1 MLRRISGL
9 AVGPPQRR
17 QQKNTPARGMFFCW
31 CCRSGLA
38 AGAKLVAA
46 APRRTPP
53 ARSCGMLCRISG
65 LTVEP
70 PQRRQQKNTPAR
82 GMFFCWCCRSGL
94 AAGAKLVAAA
104 PRRTLPARSC
114 GMLCRISGLTVGPPQ
129 RRQQKNTPA
138 RGMFFCWCRWSGLAA
153 GAKLVAAAPR
163 RTPPARSCGMLCR
176 ISGLTVEPP
185 QRRQQKNT
193 PARGMFFCWCR
204 WSDSNRHGIATTG
217 F

>member
-1 MLRRISGL
+1 MVRSFLLLLRFFDIMIGIVMLGSFSEQRLSFRGAKSPVLTGEAFVKWVLCFEARRPISRKSGSIWYR
-9 AVGPPQRR
+9 V
-17 QQKNTPARGMFFCW
+17 W

-38 AGAKLVAA
+38 AGAKLVAV

-53 ARSCGMLCRISG
+53 ARSNG
-65 LTVEP
+65 
-70 PQRRQQKNTPAR
+70 
-82 GMFFCWCCRSGL
+82 
-94 AAGAKLVAAA
+94 
-104 PRRTLPARSC
+104 TLYH
-114 GMLCRISGLTVGPPQ
+114 
-129 RRQQKNTPA
+129 
-138 RGMFFCWCRWSGLAA
+138 
-153 GAKLVAAAPR
+153 
-163 RTPPARSCGMLCR
+163 

>member
-1 MLRRISGL
+1 MLGSFSEQRLSFRGAKSPVLTGEAFAKWVLRFEARRPISRKSGSIWYR
-9 AVGPPQRR
+9 V
-17 QQKNTPARGMFFCW
+17 W
-31 CCRSGLA
+31 CRRSGLA
-38 AGAKLVAA
+38 AGAKLVAV

-53 ARSCGMLCRISG
+53 ARSNGTLYHISG
-65 LTVEP
+65 LTVE
-70 PQRRQQKNTPAR
+70 
-82 GMFFCWCCRSGL
+82 
-94 AAGAKLVAAA
+94 
-104 PRRTLPARSC
+104 
-114 GMLCRISGLTVGPPQ
+114 PPQ

-153 GAKLVAAAPR
+153 GAKLVAMAPR
-163 RTPPARSCGMLCR
+163 RTPPARSNGTLYH